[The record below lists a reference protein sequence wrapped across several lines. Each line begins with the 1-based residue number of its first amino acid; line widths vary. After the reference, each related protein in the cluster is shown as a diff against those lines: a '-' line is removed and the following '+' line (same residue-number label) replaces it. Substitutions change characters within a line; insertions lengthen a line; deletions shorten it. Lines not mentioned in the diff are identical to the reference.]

1 LKIQGNIAFDSSS
14 AGKARQE
21 WWSGRRLGRGGGGG
35 SYKSD
40 GKKGSASGKGDGK
53 SGDEGS
59 DKKNEE
65 TG

>member
-1 LKIQGNIAFDSSS
+1 VVEREAIGPW
-14 AGKARQE
+14 R
-21 WWSGRRLGRGGGGG
+21 WGG
-35 SYKSD
+35 SHKSD
-40 GKKGSASGKGDGK
+40 GKKGSASGKGSGK